1 VGTIVAAALREHG
14 PTVDWDGDPD
24 ERIEVQITGWRRY
37 STVGRYSESNRSK
50 IRYGSL
56 RL

>member
-1 VGTIVAAALREHG
+1 MGTIVAAALREHG